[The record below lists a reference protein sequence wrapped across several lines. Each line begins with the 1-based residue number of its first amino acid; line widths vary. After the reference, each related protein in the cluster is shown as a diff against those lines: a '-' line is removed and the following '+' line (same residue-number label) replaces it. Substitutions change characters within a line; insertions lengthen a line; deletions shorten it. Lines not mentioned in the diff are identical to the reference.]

1 MIGELV
7 KQQINI
13 RPLEAVD
20 IDGVVNIEQLAHEY
34 PWKKSIHFSCIE
46 EEYPSLVLE
55 LDGKLN
61 AYVVFNYL
69 YDECHLMNI
78 TTHPE
83 HQGRGLAS
91 LLIKA
96 LYDNAKSQG
105 MKNVLLE
112 VRESNGPAL
121 AFYRKEG
128 FEDIGRRSNYY
139 PSKDGPEAAVIMRRS
154 L

>member
-1 MIGELV
+1 MIDGLV
-7 KQQINI
+7 KQQIKI

-34 PWKKSIHFSCIE
+34 PWKKSIHLSCIE

-83 HQGRGLAS
+83 QQGKGFAS
-91 LLIKA
+91 LLIQA

-105 MKNVLLE
+105 MKKVLLE
-112 VRESNGPAL
+112 VRESNLPAL
-121 AFYRKEG
+121 AFYRKEQ
-128 FEDIGRRSNYY
+128 FKEIGNRPNYY
-139 PSKDGPEAAVIMRRS
+139 PTKDGREAAIVMQK
-154 L
+154 LL